1 MIKDLIRILSHVSR
15 RHDEVK
21 ELRIVL
27 KEINRDIPFEKNSHL
42 LPLVSE
48 ARRERIFRLKND
60 HMKNVSLFAEI
71 TMIEE
76 AAKDLSVSKENVR
89 IEKTDLGKPYVSG
102 FENYHISLSHC
113 DGMILFAS
121 DSSPVGVDIEKPKT
135 NFERI
140 AKRFFTE
147 DEYHRIKN
155 APSPADEFLLVWTRK
170 EAFVKLSGEGLK
182 RALDSFN
189 VYDEEICSYQTKTTM
204 SKISGKKYHYS
215 ICYNKK

>member
-1 MIKDLIRILSHVSR
+1 M
-15 RHDEVK
+15 
-21 ELRIVL
+21 RIVL
-27 KEINRDIPFEKNSHL
+27 KEIDRDIPFEKNSHL

-48 ARRERIFRLKND
+48 ERRERIFRLKND

-76 AAKDLSVSKENVR
+76 ASKDLSVSKESIR

-121 DSSPVGVDIEKPKT
+121 SSSPVGVDIEKPKA

-147 DEYHRIKN
+147 DESQKIKN

-170 EAFVKLSGEGLK
+170 EAFVKLTGEGLK

-189 VYDEEICSYQTKTTM
+189 VYDESLYSYCTETTA
-204 SKISGKKYHYS
+204 SNITGQKFCYS
-215 ICYNKK
+215 ICYKKQ